1 MARNEYRP
9 RIADKLLQME
19 LLSAGA
25 VLVEG
30 AKWCGK
36 TRTAE
41 QVAHSIVYMQD
52 QDMADNYL
60 QMAETM
66 PSMLLEGDEP
76 HLIDEW
82 QVAPNLWDAVRFA
95 VDKRGGMGHFV
106 LTGSA
111 VPPDDDSEEN
121 PKLKR
126 RHTGTGRITRLLM
139 RPMSLW
145 ESGDSNGKVSLGD
158 LFDGNGLAPAA
169 CELSIPDIARLI
181 CRGGWPESIFLSGN
195 PALRIARNYVK
206 AIVEEDVHRVD
217 GVERNPERV
226 KRLLKS
232 LARNVSS
239 VATQQTIID
248 DMCANDCT
256 ASDKTVAD
264 YLNALRKIFV
274 VEDTPAWAPMLR
286 SRSAVRTAAKR
297 QFSDPSIPAAVL
309 GANPDGLMRDI
320 ITMGFLFE
328 SMCCRDLRVY
338 AQTMDGKVAHFRD
351 RYGLEIDLV
360 VSLPDGRWGGVEVKL
375 GSGRIDEAAMNLIK
389 IAGRIDEERMGK
401 PSFLMVL
408 TGTKFAFRRPD
419 GVYVVP
425 LGCLRP

>member
-1 MARNEYRP
+1 MARNAYKP
-9 RIADKLLQME
+9 RIADKLLRTE

-30 AKWCGK
+30 AKCCGK

-41 QVAHSIVYMQD
+41 QVARSVVYMQD
-52 QDMADNYL
+52 QDMADNYM

-66 PSMLLEGDEP
+66 PSLLLEGEVP

-95 VDKRGGMGHFV
+95 VDRRGGMGHFI

-111 VPPDDDSEEN
+111 VPPDADSDAN

-126 RHTGTGRITRLLM
+126 RHTGTGRITRLRM
-139 RPMSLW
+139 RPMTLW
-145 ESGDSNGKVSLGD
+145 ESGDSNGTVSLCD
-158 LFDGNGLAPAA
+158 LFSGKAFASATCD
-169 CELSIPDIARLI
+169 LSIPDIARLV

-195 PALRIARNYVK
+195 PSLRIARNYVK

-226 KRLLKS
+226 MQLLKS

-256 ASDKTVAD
+256 ASGKTVAD

-274 VEDTPAWAPMLR
+274 IEDTPAWLPALR
-286 SRSAVRTAAKR
+286 SRTAIRSAAKR

-309 GANPDGLMRDI
+309 GANPDGLMRDVV
-320 ITMGFLFE
+320 TLGFLFE

-338 AQTMDGKVAHFRD
+338 AQTLDGRISHFRD
-351 RYGLEIDLV
+351 RHGLEIDLI

-375 GSGRIDEAAMNLIK
+375 GSGRIDDAARNLLAV
-389 IAGRIDEERMGK
+389 AGRIDESRTCK

-408 TGTKFAFRRPD
+408 TGSKFAFRRND

>member
-1 MARNEYRP
+1 MARNAYRK
-9 RIADKLLQME
+9 RIADDLLRTE

-25 VLVEG
+25 VLIEG

-41 QVAHSIVYMQD
+41 EAAKSTVYMQD
-52 QDMADNYL
+52 QDLADNYL

-66 PSMLLEGDEP
+66 PSLLLEGDEP
-76 HLIDEW
+76 HLLDEW

-95 VDKRGGMGHFV
+95 VDQRGGMGHFI

-111 VPPDDDSEEN
+111 VPPGDDDAKN

-126 RHTGTGRITRLLM
+126 RHTGTGRIARLRM

-145 ESGDSNGKVSLGD
+145 ESGESNGTISLCD
-158 LFDGNGLAPAA
+158 LFSGKSVAA
-169 CELSIPDIARLI
+169 STSSLSIPDLAHLV
-181 CRGGWPESIFLSGN
+181 CRGGWPEATFLHGAPSR
-195 PALRIARNYVK
+195 RIARNYVR
-206 AIVEEDVHRVD
+206 AIVEEDIHRVD
-217 GVERNPERV
+217 GIERNPARAMQ
-226 KRLLKS
+226 LLKS

-239 VATQQTIID
+239 LATQQTIMD
-248 DMCANDCT
+248 DMCANDCA

-264 YLNALRKIFV
+264 YLNAFRKIFV
-274 VEDTPAWAPMLR
+274 VEDTPAWSPAMR
-286 SRSAVRTAAKR
+286 SRTTLRTAAKR

-309 GANPDGLMRDI
+309 GVDPDGLLRDI
-320 ITMGFLFE
+320 VMFGFLFE
-328 SMCCRDLRVY
+328 SMCNRDLRVY
-338 AQTMDGKVAHFRD
+338 SQVMDGHVSHFRD
-351 RYGLEIDLV
+351 RRGLEMDIV

-375 GSGRIDEAAMNLIK
+375 GSGRIEDAAQNLLRV
-389 IAGRIDEERMGK
+389 AGRIDADRMGK

-408 TGTKFAFRRPD
+408 TGTKYAFRRPD

>member
-66 PSMLLEGDEP
+66 PSMLLEGEEP

-82 QVAPNLWDAVRFA
+82 QVAANLWDAVRFA
-95 VDKRGGMGHFV
+95 VDRRGGMGHFI

-158 LFDGNGLAPAA
+158 LFGGKGFAPAT
-169 CELSIPDIARLI
+169 CELS
-181 CRGGWPESIFLSGN
+181 
-195 PALRIARNYVK
+195 
-206 AIVEEDVHRVD
+206 
-217 GVERNPERV
+217 
-226 KRLLKS
+226 
-232 LARNVSS
+232 
-239 VATQQTIID
+239 
-248 DMCANDCT
+248 
-256 ASDKTVAD
+256 
-264 YLNALRKIFV
+264 
-274 VEDTPAWAPMLR
+274 
-286 SRSAVRTAAKR
+286 
-297 QFSDPSIPAAVL
+297 
-309 GANPDGLMRDI
+309 
-320 ITMGFLFE
+320 
-328 SMCCRDLRVY
+328 RDLS
-338 AQTMDGKVAHFRD
+338 AAAGGQS
-351 RYGLEIDLV
+351 RY
-360 VSLPDGRWGGVEVKL
+360 
-375 GSGRIDEAAMNLIK
+375 
-389 IAGRIDEERMGK
+389 
-401 PSFLMVL
+401 SFP
-408 TGTKFAFRRPD
+408 AIQH
-419 GVYVVP
+419 
-425 LGCLRP
+425 

>member
-1 MARNEYRP
+1 MAKNAYMP
-9 RIADKLLQME
+9 RIADE
-19 LLSAGA
+19 LLRIELQSAGA

-41 QVAHSIVYMQD
+41 VVARSIVYMQD
-52 QDMADNYL
+52 QDEADNYL

-66 PSMLLEGDEP
+66 PSLLLAGEEP
-76 HLIDEW
+76 HLVDEW
-82 QVAPNLWDAVRFA
+82 QVAPNLWDAVRFE
-95 VDKRGGMGHFV
+95 VDRRGGMGHFI

-111 VPPDDDSEEN
+111 VPPDPDDEKN

-126 RHTGTGRITRLLM
+126 RHTGTGRIARLRM

-145 ESGDSNGKVSLGD
+145 ESGESNGNVSLRS
-158 LFDGNGLAPAA
+158 LFEGEEIPAA
-169 CELSIPDIARLI
+169 TSKLSVPDIARLA
-181 CRGGWPESIFLSGN
+181 CRGGWPEAVFLADAPSR
-195 PALRIARNYVK
+195 RIARNYVR

-217 GVERNPERV
+217 GIERNPERV
-226 KRLLKS
+226 MQLMKS

-239 VATQQTIID
+239 IATQQTIID
-248 DMCANDCT
+248 DMCANDMS

-264 YLNALRKIFV
+264 YLNALKKIFV
-274 VEDTPAWAPMLR
+274 VEDTPAWSPAMRSKTALR
-286 SRSAVRTAAKR
+286 SAAKR
-297 QFSDPSIPAAVL
+297 QFADPSIAAAAL
-309 GANPDGLMRDI
+309 GTSPEGLLRDI
-320 ITMGFLFE
+320 ITFGFIFE
-328 SMCCRDLRVY
+328 SMCCRDLRIY
-338 AQTMDGKVAHFRD
+338 SQPLDAQVSHFRD
-351 RYGLEIDLV
+351 RNGLEMDLV

-375 GSGRIDEAAMNLIK
+375 GGGKIDEAAENLLK
-389 IAGRIDEERMGK
+389 IAGRVDAERTGM

-425 LGCLRP
+425 IGCLKP

>member
-25 VLVEG
+25 VWVEG

-41 QVAHSIVYMQD
+41 QVARSIIYMQD

-95 VDKRGGMGHFV
+95 VDKRGGMGHFI

-145 ESGDSNGKVSLGD
+145 ESGDSNGKVSLVD
-158 LFDGNGLAPAA
+158 LFDGKGLAPAS

-226 KRLLKS
+226 MRLLKS

-274 VEDTPAWAPMLR
+274 IEDTPAWSPTLR
-286 SRSAVRTAAKR
+286 SRTAVRTAAKR

-309 GANPDGLMRDI
+309 GVNPDGLMHDI

-375 GSGRIDEAAMNLIK
+375 GSGRIDEAAMNLTK

>member
-158 LFDGNGLAPAA
+158 LFDGKVFAPAS

-226 KRLLKS
+226 MCLLKS

-264 YLNALRKIFV
+264 YLNALRRIFV
-274 VEDTPAWAPMLR
+274 IEDTPAWAPTLR
-286 SRSAVRTAAKR
+286 SRTAVRTAAKR

-309 GANPDGLMRDI
+309 GVNPDGLMRDI

-360 VSLPDGRWGGVEVKL
+360 VSLPDGKWGGVEVKL
-375 GSGRIDEAAMNLIK
+375 GSGRIDEAASNLTK
-389 IAGRIDEERMGK
+389 IARRIDEERMGK

>member
-1 MARNEYRP
+1 MALNEYRP

-66 PSMLLEGDEP
+66 PSMLLEGEEP

-95 VDKRGGMGHFV
+95 VDRRGGMGHFI

-158 LFDGNGLAPAA
+158 LFDGKGFAPAT

-226 KRLLKS
+226 MHLLKS

-274 VEDTPAWAPMLR
+274 IEDTPAWSPALR
-286 SRSAVRTAAKR
+286 SRTAVRTAAKR

-309 GANPDGLMRDI
+309 GANPDGRMRDI
-320 ITMGFLFE
+320 ITLGFLFE

-338 AQTMDGKVAHFRD
+338 AQTMDGKVSHFRD
-351 RYGLEIDLV
+351 RYGLEVDLV

-375 GSGRIDEAAMNLIK
+375 GSSRIDEAATNLTKMAGRIDEA
-389 IAGRIDEERMGK
+389 RMGK

-425 LGCLRP
+425 LGCLKP